1 MPLIASRSVFE
12 QRKDKIGMLIW
23 ATNLDVL
30 YGYLTHSRKTSRR
43 SRRQSKGKRTGNR
56 DRNKKT
62 SIKTVSLGLLFE

>member
-1 MPLIASRSVFE
+1 
-12 QRKDKIGMLIW
+12 MLIW

-62 SIKTVSLGLLFE
+62 SIKTVSLGLLLE